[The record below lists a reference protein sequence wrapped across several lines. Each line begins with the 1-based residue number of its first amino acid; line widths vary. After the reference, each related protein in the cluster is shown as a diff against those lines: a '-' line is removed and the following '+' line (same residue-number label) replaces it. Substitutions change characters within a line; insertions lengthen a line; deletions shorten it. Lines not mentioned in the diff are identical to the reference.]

1 VEAVADARII
11 AASCDATLIVLK
23 AQTAHRRTTEHT
35 RDSLTSVGAR
45 VLGVVVND
53 LPRRGNANTYGKKS
67 PNKQYV
73 PGLTGQAADTAQT
86 KK

>member
-1 VEAVADARII
+1 M
-11 AASCDATLIVLK
+11 LK

-53 LPRRGNANTYGKKS
+53 LPRRTSGGYGSRNAANRR
-67 PNKQYV
+67 YV
-73 PGLTGQAADTAQT
+73 PGLTNVTEQDVLHAKA
-86 KK
+86 K